1 MEIKATQNSVIAALV
16 FSVLSGFSSLGYCE
30 ETEVDVNTVRVSYAD
45 LDLSKE
51 AGQEALHMRLR
62 GAADQVCGE
71 VMSKSASEV
80 REKRECF
87 QSALYQAMK
96 KVEPQVS
103 SIN

>member
-1 MEIKATQNSVIAALV
+1 MQIKATQSSVIAAVV
-16 FSVLSGFSSLGYCE
+16 FTVLSGFSSLGFSNE
-30 ETEVDVNTVRVSYAD
+30 SEVDVNTVRVSYAD

-51 AGQEALHMRLR
+51 AGQEALYMRLR

-71 VMSKSASEV
+71 VYSKAAAEV

-87 QSALYQAMK
+87 ENALYQALRQ
-96 KVEPQVS
+96 VTPQIT